1 MKVSKSVAELKEKK
15 PEPVWM
21 RILALIVAVA
31 FLPFLIWLVGLVAGV
46 AWTFLSMG
54 FNKGSF

>member
-21 RILALIVAVA
+21 RIMFLIVAVA
-31 FLPFLIWLVGLVAGV
+31 FLPLLIWIIGWSAGV
-46 AWTFLSMG
+46 IWRFLSMG
-54 FNKGSF
+54 FITGNG